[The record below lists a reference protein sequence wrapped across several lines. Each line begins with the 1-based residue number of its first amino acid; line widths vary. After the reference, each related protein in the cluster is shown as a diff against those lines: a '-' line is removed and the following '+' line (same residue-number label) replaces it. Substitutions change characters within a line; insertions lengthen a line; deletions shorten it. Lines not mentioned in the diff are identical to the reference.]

1 MLLGATVVVG
11 SLVTAPLAAQAQF
24 AEGGEGRHRAS
35 IDWFSFGE
43 EAQPI
48 ADGTPYTN
56 ERQIGDDKIVSTCSI
71 TDVEGQI
78 STYRSGDFS
87 GDALPYLYYA
97 GGPGTANTMVTG
109 ITNTVARTAP
119 TFTISCTADYVT
131 ADGSS
136 FEIPLQGLV
145 VADAESSN
153 TQGDEY
159 LQADPRPVGTDVTWR
174 IIDRMKSPEC
184 APEDTTLATPT
195 AEGGLRF
202 APNRFE
208 CVAWGSGYGPMAI
221 AFMEGATSAHITVK
235 GGAHSAVALGM
246 VMSTDFGDAPKS
258 YGAAG
263 AVFQP
268 QWEGGVIDPAGGPKD
283 VFASDFELGYPG
295 ESPLTLGKHIDAETH
310 HLYSWDALL
319 DDESGRNASSTSAGE
334 DWSGSDEDA
343 LPLIDLPKTEK
354 GTLFNDGAP
363 LSVECRGDGYVAGWL
378 DWNLDGT
385 FDPTGERSEIAK
397 CEGNA
402 AVLTWPSLAELD
414 LPAGVDPTV
423 YLRLRIASTS
433 DDLEPTGVLVPT
445 GVGSAGEVEDY
456 ALGVPLIEAAKEST
470 PLSGTPVLV
479 DDEITYTLTFQNVG
493 NVPGE
498 IVYDDF
504 LAGVLDKA
512 DFVPDSIV
520 VESPNGST
528 ADIKAEEPTGD
539 PARIDIAGTLEPGQI
554 VNISY
559 KVKVTSKT
567 AGDLLENYLLHVDDA
582 GEPPEKFDECVESNP
597 RCTSHTVLAP
607 DLQVR
612 KSSLPADGQTVKP
625 GQLVTYHLD
634 FENRGDADAENVNF
648 TDDLSEV
655 LKYADVLP
663 DSIRVIGA
671 AVPGSP
677 PPPAPEQ
684 YSLEANFDKDAQSLN
699 VTGKLYAEHSG
710 RVEYVVRVHDPITPP
725 EGGGTPALT
734 NFLHPDGTEPPATC
748 EPGDELCTTHPVD
761 LPKLVVSKKANPAS
775 GESVVAGQDLTYTL
789 TFDNSAGTAPATV
802 KYTDDLTDVLDDAVV
817 KTDPTA
823 SAAGLTP
830 ELDGNTLAIN
840 GTVPAGQTTTV
851 SYVVTV
857 NPDGERGNEQLGNF
871 LFETGVDPPTTC
883 EPGDDTCT
891 THPVDEPDLTV
902 SKSAAPATGEAVVA
916 GDTVTYTLTFDN
928 TDGTA
933 PAAVNHVDDLADVLD
948 DADVVT
954 EPTASAS
961 DLVAARTGAS
971 LSVTG
976 AVPAGK
982 VITVTYSVQ
991 VKADE
996 ARGNEQ
1002 LANFLFPEGTEPP
1015 TTCEPGDDSCTT
1027 HPVQKPELKVS
1038 KSADP
1043 AAGESVVAGNEV
1055 TYTLTFDNTAGTA
1068 PATVNHVDNLS
1079 DVLDDAELVDGPTVV
1094 PASALTGTIN
1104 EATGEFPIAGTL
1116 AAGATATVTYTVK
1129 VKADGDRGNEQLANF
1144 LFEEGAEPPTTCEP
1158 GDETCTTHPVQKP
1171 ELKVSK
1177 SADPATGE
1185 AVVAGDEVTYTLT
1198 FDNTAGTAASAIGH
1212 VDNLSDVLD
1221 DAELVDGPTVDPAG
1235 SLTGT
1240 INEETGE
1247 FPITGTLAAGAKATV
1262 SYTVKVKADGDRG
1275 NEQLANFLFEE
1286 GAEPPTTCEPGDDS
1300 CTTHPVQKPELK
1312 VSKGAASESGND
1324 FVTAGEKLTYTLTF
1338 DNSAGTAPAA
1348 VQHVDHLAGVLDDAD
1363 LTDGPTSSDPDALAA
1378 ALSDDGTQIGVTGAV
1393 PAGAVVTVT
1402 YVVTVK
1408 ADGERGDN
1416 SLANFLAEEGVD
1428 PPTTCEPGDETCT
1441 VTPAPELTYT
1451 KAAVSESG
1459 NDFVTAGEK
1468 LTYTLTFDNSKG
1480 TAPAALNHV
1489 DDLSKVLDDADVTD
1503 GPTSSDP
1510 ANVTAALDGGAER
1523 ISVTGSVPAGQVV
1536 TVTYVVTVK
1545 ADGERGDN
1553 TLANFLLEE
1562 GAEPPVTCLPGDET
1576 CTETHVPELVLS
1588 KSSDPASGEPVI
1600 ADQEIT
1606 YTLTFDNSVGK
1617 APAAVNHVDDLSDV
1631 LDDAEL
1637 VDGPTVVPAGA
1648 LAGEVTDGVFVITG
1662 ELAAGATATVS
1673 YTVQVKADG
1682 DRGNEQLANFLFEEG
1697 AEPPTTCEPGDDTC
1711 TTHPAQS
1718 ADVSV
1723 KKSVDPASGTEVVAG
1738 QAVTYTLTFE
1748 NSGEAPGNVDY
1759 TDDLSDVLD
1768 DAGITV
1774 EPTSSDASLT
1784 PNRTGDELRVTGRLA
1799 AGATVTVTYEVTV
1812 NADGERGNDHLGNV
1826 VVETGEEPVCDPEA
1840 ENCTENPVVFPVIDA
1855 QKGSD
1860 PESGTVLHAGDDV
1873 TYTLTFTNS
1882 GTGAGELAF
1891 RDRLEE
1897 VLDTA
1902 DIVSGPTVA
1911 QGEGSSATAVVNGE
1925 GIDIAGTIAPGG
1937 TVTVSYT
1944 ARLHSEV
1951 AHGARLTNYLLAP
1964 GESVPGLCLPENP
1977 RCTDHPAVA
1986 PELDV
1991 DKSSDPASGEAVEA
2005 GQVVTYTLWFHNWS
2019 PAEKRVDYVDT
2030 LTDVLDDATFVEGS
2044 LTVDSTALKAVRSG
2058 DKIRIT
2064 GTLGSDTEA
2073 TVTYQVTVKPD
2084 AERVPEGEAPAG
2096 TTPNQLGNVV
2106 VESGQEPPAVCE
2118 PGDWHC
2124 TVNPMPNVIAKK
2136 SADPASGETVMEGQ
2150 ELTYTLHFEN
2160 VGTAAGQVAFRDT
2173 LRDVL
2178 DDADFVDGSL
2188 VASEGL
2194 EASGPTANE
2203 ILVTGSLE
2211 AGATGTVEY
2220 SVTVK
2225 PDTERESDGNNQ
2237 LANFVF
2243 GEGTEPPTT
2252 CEPGDDSCT
2261 THPAPD
2267 LVVSKGVDPESGT
2280 TVAAGQELT
2289 YTLTFSNAG
2298 NAAGEVAYEDHL
2310 AGVLDDATLVSG
2322 PESDSALLS
2331 AKLDGDRILIAGELH
2346 PGETVRVTYT
2356 VRVLGDAERGDSVLG
2371 NFVVKPGVTPPA
2383 VCEPGST
2390 LCTENPVSPTPVKP
2404 VPPLE
2409 ETGGASTLPWLLGG
2423 GAVIL
2428 LGAALL
2434 LVRRKRGGDSAESPA
2449 GSAESTDG
2457 N

>member
-1 MLLGATVVVG
+1 MTRCLRWPSGHRST
-11 SLVTAPLAAQAQF
+11 TAKP
-24 AEGGEGRHRAS
+24 
-35 IDWFSFGE
+35 
-43 EAQPI
+43 
-48 ADGTPYTN
+48 
-56 ERQIGDDKIVSTCSI
+56 
-71 TDVEGQI
+71 
-78 STYRSGDFS
+78 
-87 GDALPYLYYA
+87 
-97 GGPGTANTMVTG
+97 
-109 ITNTVARTAP
+109 
-119 TFTISCTADYVT
+119 
-131 ADGSS
+131 
-136 FEIPLQGLV
+136 
-145 VADAESSN
+145 
-153 TQGDEY
+153 
-159 LQADPRPVGTDVTWR
+159 
-174 IIDRMKSPEC
+174 SP
-184 APEDTTLATPT
+184 
-195 AEGGLRF
+195 
-202 APNRFE
+202 
-208 CVAWGSGYGPMAI
+208 S
-221 AFMEGATSAHITVK
+221 
-235 GGAHSAVALGM
+235 
-246 VMSTDFGDAPKS
+246 
-258 YGAAG
+258 
-263 AVFQP
+263 
-268 QWEGGVIDPAGGPKD
+268 
-283 VFASDFELGYPG
+283 
-295 ESPLTLGKHIDAETH
+295 
-310 HLYSWDALL
+310 
-319 DDESGRNASSTSAGE
+319 SAGE
-334 DWSGSDEDA
+334 TDSLLVG
-343 LPLIDLPKTEK
+343 LT
-354 GTLFNDGAP
+354 
-363 LSVECRGDGYVAGWL
+363 
-378 DWNLDGT
+378 WNVDGT
-385 FDPTGERSEIAK
+385 FDADTERSEIAR
-397 CEGNA
+397 CTSNQA
-402 AVLTWPSLAELD
+402 TLTWPNLEAFT
-414 LPAGVDPTV
+414 LPNGADPTV
-423 YLRLRIASTS
+423 YLRLRIAASEEG
-433 DDLEPTGVLVPT
+433 LNPTGVLVPT

-456 ALGVPLIEAAKEST
+456 ALGVPLIEAYKESD
-470 PLSGTPVLV
+470 PISGSPVIQG
-479 DDEITYTLTFQNVG
+479 DEITYTLTFHNSGTQ
-493 NVPGE
+493 PGP

-504 LAGVLDKA
+504 LGGVLDKA
-512 DFVPDSIV
+512 EFIDGSVT
-520 VESPNGST
+520 VESLNGESPHGIEVS
-528 ADIKAEEPTGD
+528 DPTGD
-539 PARIDIAGTLEPGQI
+539 PLRLVITGDMIPGQI

-559 KVKVTSKT
+559 RVKVTSDV
-567 AGDLLENYLLHVDDA
+567 AGGYLENYLLHVDDN
-582 GEPPEKFDECVESNP
+582 GVPFPDEEAEECLESNP
-597 RCTSHTVLAP
+597 RCTTHEVLAP
-607 DLQVR
+607 NLTAE
-612 KSSLPADGQTVKP
+612 KSSLPGDGQPVRP
-625 GQLVTYHLD
+625 GQTVTYHLD
-634 FENRGDADAENVNF
+634 FENNGTAIAPVNF
-648 TDDLSEV
+648 SDSLAEV
-655 LKYADVLP
+655 LKYSELVEGSLK
-663 DSIRVIGA
+663 VYGA
-671 AVPGSP
+671 FVPGSP
-677 PPPAPEQ
+677 PPPAPEVF
-684 YSLEANFDKDAQSLN
+684 SIEAEFVEETQQIR
-699 VTGKLYAEHSG
+699 VTGEMHPGIGG
-710 RVEYVVRVHDPITPP
+710 RVEYAVTVHDPITPP
-725 EGGGTPALT
+725 AGGDVPALT
-734 NFLHPDGTEPPATC
+734 NVLLNDSTDPNAPCQA
-748 EPGDELCTTHPVD
+748 GDEECTTTHPID
-761 LPKLVVSKKANPAS
+761 LPDLKVSKSADPAS
-775 GESVVAGQDLTYTL
+775 GAAVVAGQDLTYTL
-789 TFDNSAGTAPATV
+789 TFDNSAGAAPAAV
-802 KYTDDLTDVLDDAVV
+802 DYTDDLTDVLDDAVV
-817 KTDPTA
+817 KTEPTA
-823 SAAGLTP
+823 SASGLTP
-830 ELDGNTLAIN
+830 ERDGNTLAIA
-840 GTVPAGQTTTV
+840 GTVPAGQTITV

-857 NPDGERGNEQLGNF
+857 KPDDERGNEQLGNF

-891 THPVDEPDLTV
+891 THPVEKPSLKVT
-902 SKSAAPATGEAVVA
+902 KSSDPTTGEPVVA
-916 GDTVTYTLTFDN
+916 GDVVNYTLTFDN
-928 TDGTA
+928 TTGTA
-933 PAAVNHVDDLADVLD
+933 PATVDHIDDLTDVID
-948 DADVVT
+948 DAVIES
-954 EPTASAS
+954 EPVASA
-961 DLVAARTGAS
+961 TGLTPNRDGNT

-976 AVPAGK
+976 SVPAGEK
-982 VITVTYSVQ
+982 ITVVYSVK
-991 VKADE
+991 VRADGD
-996 ARGNEQ
+996 RGNEQ

-1015 TTCEPGDDSCTT
+1015 TTCEPGDDTCTT
-1027 HPVQKPELKVS
+1027 HPVEKPELKIS

-1043 AAGESVVAGNEV
+1043 ATGEAVVTGDEV
-1055 TYTLTFDNTAGTA
+1055 TYTLTFDNTTGTA
-1068 PATVNHVDNLS
+1068 PATVNHVDDLS
-1079 DVLDDAELVDGPTVV
+1079 DVLDDAELVDGPTVN
-1094 PASALTGTIN
+1094 PAGALTGAID
-1104 EATGEFPIAGTL
+1104 EATGEFP
-1116 AAGATATVTYTVK
+1116 
-1129 VKADGDRGNEQLANF
+1129 
-1144 LFEEGAEPPTTCEP
+1144 
-1158 GDETCTTHPVQKP
+1158 
-1171 ELKVSK
+1171 
-1177 SADPATGE
+1177 
-1185 AVVAGDEVTYTLT
+1185 VA
-1198 FDNTAGTAASAIGH
+1198 
-1212 VDNLSDVLD
+1212 
-1221 DAELVDGPTVDPAG
+1221 
-1235 SLTGT
+1235 
-1240 INEETGE
+1240 
-1247 FPITGTLAAGAKATV
+1247 GTLAAGAKATV

-1275 NEQLANFLFEE
+1275 NEQLANFLFAE
-1286 GAEPPTTCEPGDDS
+1286 GTEPPTTCEPGDDT
-1300 CTTHPVQKPELK
+1300 CTTHPVEQPNLK
-1312 VSKGAASESGND
+1312 VSKGAVSESGND
-1324 FVTAGEKLTYTLTF
+1324 FVTAGEMLTYTLTF
-1338 DNSAGTAPAA
+1338 DNSAGTAPAT

-1363 LTDGPTSSDPDALAA
+1363 LTDGPTSSNPDALAA
-1378 ALSDDGTQIGVTGAV
+1378 ALSGDAQQIDVSGIV

-1416 SLANFLAEEGVD
+1416 SLANFLTEEGVE

-1489 DDLSKVLDDADVTD
+1489 DDLSKVLDDADMTD
-1503 GPTSSDP
+1503 GPTPSDP
-1510 ANVTAALDGGAER
+1510 ANVTAALDGGAEH

-1562 GAEPPVTCLPGDET
+1562 GAEPPVTCVPGDET

-1600 ADQEIT
+1600 AGQEIT

-1617 APAAVNHVDDLSDV
+1617 APATVNHVDDLSDV

-1637 VDGPTVVPAGA
+1637 VDGPTVAPAGA
-1648 LAGEVTDGVFVITG
+1648 LAGEITDGVFAITG
-1662 ELAAGATATVS
+1662 QLAAGATATVS
-1673 YTVQVKADG
+1673 YTVKVKADG

-1738 QAVTYTLTFE
+1738 QAVTYTLAFT
-1748 NSGEAPGNVDY
+1748 NAGEAPGDVDY

-1774 EPTSSDASLT
+1774 EPTASDESLT
-1784 PNRTGDELRVTGRLA
+1784 PNRTGDELRITGRLA

-1812 NADGERGNDHLGNV
+1812 NADGERGNDHLANV

-1840 ENCTENPVVFPVIDA
+1840 ENCTENPVVFPVIEP

-1873 TYTLTFTNS
+1873 TYTLTFTNT

-1891 RDRLEE
+1891 LDRLDE

-1911 QGEGSSATAVVNGE
+1911 QGEGSSATAVLNGE
-1925 GIDIAGTIAPGG
+1925 GIDIAGTIAPGD
-1937 TVTVSYT
+1937 TVTVTYSV
-1944 ARLHSEV
+1944 RLHAEV
-1951 AHGARLTNYLLAP
+1951 DHGDRLTNYLLAP

-2044 LTVDSTALKAVRSG
+2044 LKVDSTALKAVRSG
-2058 DKIRIT
+2058 DKIRIM
-2064 GTLGSDTEA
+2064 GTLAPDTET

-2084 AERVPEGEAPAG
+2084 AERVREGEAPAG

-2106 VESGQEPPAVCE
+2106 VESGQEPPTVCE

-2136 SADPASGETVMEGQ
+2136 SSDPASGEAVVEGQ
-2150 ELTYTLHFEN
+2150 EVTYTLHFEN

-2178 DDADFVDGSL
+2178 DDADFVEGSL
-2188 VASEGL
+2188 IASEGL

-2211 AGATGTVEY
+2211 AGATGTVSY

-2331 AKLDGDRILIAGELH
+2331 ATLDGDRILIAGELH

-2356 VRVLGDAERGDSVLG
+2356 VRVLADAERGDSVLG
-2371 NFVVKPGVTPPA
+2371 NFVVKPGVTPPT
-2383 VCEPGST
+2383 VCEPDST
-2390 LCTENPVSPTPVKP
+2390 LCTENPVLPTPVKP